1 MAQLGSLAASVGH
14 EMGNPLAYMLANLA
28 FAREELARVKET
40 LHARGDGL
48 AQDLGDVVEAL
59 VEATD
64 GADRL
69 KTIVQDLRML
79 SRAPPEQL
87 EWVDVVPVL
96 EHTLSLIRGELRHR
110 ARLEK
115 DFRPVPAVEGD
126 AARLGQVFLN
136 LLQNAV
142 QAMSELDAA
151 RNLLRVATY
160 TGPAGEVVVEIQ
172 DTGAGMSPEVL
183 ARLFE
188 PFFTTRPASTGLG
201 LSVSHAI
208 VTSLGGSLRAESR
221 EGVGTTL
228 TVILPAATEP
238 ATTSEKK

>member
-1 MAQLGSLAASVGH
+1 
-14 EMGNPLAYMLANLA
+14 MLANLA